1 MNLTA
6 ECGQKGRHVS
16 NFPNFVLIDGIPST
30 DFGVYTTDAGVY
42 NAPERKVK
50 FVDIPGRNGSLV
62 YDEDSFENITV
73 RYPAIIHEHYED
85 NFAALRAFLLSRKGY
100 IRLEDTF
107 NPLEYR
113 LGVYHEAIEPKT
125 TVGHK
130 MGSFDIVFNC
140 KPQRFL
146 KIGEALTTIP
156 RSPSIMINPTRY
168 KAKPLIRCY
177 GSSGTI
183 TINGIA
189 VTVTG
194 CTNYVDL
201 DCDLMESYEGSAS
214 RNSTTTL
221 TNGLFPVLDPGE
233 NTITFSGFSSVA
245 IIPRFFMI

>member
-1 MNLTA
+1 M
-6 ECGQKGRHVS
+6 S

-50 FVDIPGRNGSLV
+50 FVDVPGRNGSLV
-62 YDEDSFENITV
+62 YDEDSFENIVV
-73 RYPAIIHEHYED
+73 RYPAIIYDHYQD

-100 IRLEDTF
+100 IRIEDTF

-125 TVGHK
+125 TTGYK

-156 RSPSIMINPTRY
+156 RSPSMMINSTRY

-177 GSSGTI
+177 GRSGTI

-201 DCDLMESYEGSAS
+201 DCDLMESYEGSIS
-214 RNSTTTL
+214 RNPTTTL

-245 IIPRFFMI
+245 ITPRFFMI

>member
-1 MNLTA
+1 M
-6 ECGQKGRHVS
+6 S
-16 NFPNFVLIDGIPST
+16 NFPNFVMIDGIPST

-73 RYPAIIHEHYED
+73 RYPAIINEHYED

-177 GSSGTI
+177 GSSGTVA
-183 TINGIA
+183 INGIS
-189 VTVTG
+189 VSVTG
-194 CTNYVDL
+194 CSSYVDL
-201 DCDLMESYEGSAS
+201 DCDLMESYEGSVS

-221 TNGLFPVLDPGE
+221 TNGLFPVLEPGE
-233 NTITFSGFSSVA
+233 NTITFSGFSSIA
-245 IIPRFFMI
+245 ITPKFFTI

>member
-1 MNLTA
+1 M
-6 ECGQKGRHVS
+6 S
-16 NFPNFVLIDGIPST
+16 NFPNFVMIDGIPST

-50 FVDIPGRNGSLV
+50 FVDVPGRNGSLV

-73 RYPAIIHEHYED
+73 RYPAIIHDHYED

-125 TVGHK
+125 TIGHK

-156 RSPSIMINPTRY
+156 RSPSVMINPTRY

-183 TINGIA
+183 TINSIA

-201 DCDLMESYEGSAS
+201 DCDLMESYEGSVS
-214 RNSTTTL
+214 RNPTTTL